1 MKMTNATPR
10 VNRIVVFGA
19 GALGSL
25 LGGRLSKQLPVL
37 LVAREAH
44 VEAMRAG
51 GLKLEGLCRQTVPLG
66 ERLRA
71 VTRLDANAPG
81 ALRAGDVVFLT
92 VKAMQVSEIGR
103 ELSAN
108 APGIERLPLLTFQ
121 NGTGFERDVAEAAG
135 GRFDVLH
142 CVSHAG
148 ATFVEPGRVEDWG
161 GELLLPD
168 APPCPRVAELL
179 RAADFKARCL
189 PDLEVWRWKKIAF
202 NCALNALSAILEVR
216 NKETV
221 TPEWRPFR
229 RAVLEEARAA
239 AAAEGVALPPAAELL
254 EEFETR
260 ARASNNVNSMW
271 QDVQRGKRT
280 EIDYLNGAVARIAAG
295 HGGTAPVNAAL
306 AQWIPRIGAAANAEQ
321 ARALRDGALSELR
334 VLAKAE

>member
-1 MKMTNATPR
+1 MTTATPR

-19 GALGSL
+19 GALGSV
-25 LGGRLSKQLPVL
+25 LGGRLSKQIPVL
-37 LVAREAH
+37 LVARKEHAD
-44 VEAMRAG
+44 AMRTS
-51 GLKLEGLCRQTVPLG
+51 GLKLEGLSRRTVPLG
-66 ERLRA
+66 ERLQA
-71 VTRLDANAPG
+71 VTHLDPEDAP
-81 ALRAGDVVFLT
+81 LRGGDVVFLT
-92 VKAMQVSEIGR
+92 VKAMQVA
-103 ELSAN
+103 ELGGELANN
-108 APGIERLPLLTFQ
+108 APEDVRLPLLTFQ

-179 RAADFKARCL
+179 RAADFKSRCL

-216 NKETV
+216 NKETI

-229 RAVLEEARAA
+229 RAVLSEARAA
-239 AAAEGVALPPAAELL
+239 AAAQGVALPPVEELL
-254 EEFETR
+254 EEFEGR
-260 ARASNNVNSMW
+260 ARASNNANSMW

-280 EIDYLNGAVARIAAG
+280 EVDYLNGAVARIAAERG
-295 HGGTAPVNAAL
+295 WAAPVNAAL
-306 AQWIPRIGAAANAEQ
+306 AKWIPRIGVAANAEQ

-334 VLAKAE
+334 ALAEVE

>member
-1 MKMTNATPR
+1 MTNATPS
-10 VNRIVVFGA
+10 VDRIVVYGA
-19 GALGSL
+19 GALGSV
-25 LGGRLSKQLPVL
+25 LGGRLSREVPVL

-44 VEAMRAG
+44 IEAMRAN
-51 GLKLEGLCRQTVPLG
+51 GLKLEGLSDRTVPLG
-66 ERLRA
+66 ERLQA
-71 VTRLDANAPG
+71 VTHLDPEVAP
-81 ALRAGDVVFLT
+81 LRSGDAVFLT
-92 VKAMQVSEIGR
+92 VKAMQVAELGG
-103 ELSAN
+103 ELSDN
-108 APGIERLPLLTFQ
+108 APEGGRLPLLTFQ
-121 NGTGFERDVAEAAG
+121 NGTGFERDVEHAAG

-202 NCALNALSAILEVR
+202 NCALNALSALLEVR
-216 NKETV
+216 NRETI

-229 RAVLEEARAA
+229 RAVLSEARAA
-239 AAAEGVALPPAAELL
+239 AAAEGVALPPAEELL
-254 EEFETR
+254 VEFEGR

-280 EIDYLNGAVARIAAG
+280 EIGYLNGAVARIAAE
-295 HGGTAPVNAAL
+295 HGGAAPVNAAL
-306 AQWIPRIGAAANAEQ
+306 AKWIPRIGAAANAEQ
-321 ARALRDGALSELR
+321 ARALREGALSELR
-334 VLAKAE
+334 DLAKSE